1 MNDKVATVFRE
12 FILGNPLNF
21 SYSDSFIGNFNQ
33 QLVTSIR
40 FDILVVCVFILCFFC
55 LVGTFITMISL
66 SSLFRS
72 CTFAVVIVYCFFCL
86 QKCYQAESN
95 LSTKKEENKSFKLTK
110 HDLLNV
116 NIHKLGSFLN
126 INRKYDKENTSSNNL
141 QTSKKNSKEKT
152 SLGIVEDRKSAYL
165 SKIKKQMTK
174 KNKAEEDYKVFTDK
188 IEEQQKEIK
197 KSFSELK
204 TAYYEFSKKGKK
216 LNNELLAI
224 DISVDLYDYEFKKF
238 EDEIDKLY
246 NLEEYKND
254 NGKSDVKT
262 KKLLKTHQNR
272 DVNDAKCNRTGIDK
286 ETDVESK
293 NNTENNTNSCDNIGY
308 SSNEDSDVTSKSDS
322 DSDIVEPNRTKK
334 IENATI
340 EKNETQKCVVKHKKP
355 MFKFLDLYNK
365 LYLPDILDGFSTFSL
380 SKNIKTDE
388 KQKNTDQSMQDVQK
402 YIANLKTTYFFET
415 FIVFITLMLLTFGF
429 LGLYVFFRV
438 VLVLFLVSNVVFS
451 LFVMIEAQILCKK
464 CVLNE
469 SIQCNNKTKTNFDD
483 FTAEIMMNLSIK
495 NRGDNAIQLIVD
507 EYDALNKDFVKKQKE
522 LETYLLNK
530 YDIKIQKSIELLKIL
545 HKKLMFIESDFDS
558 LMAKKVQKDAFYED
572 VKNIMDQTYKIEK
585 ITSKDD
591 VKLAIDLLQRFTEL
605 AWFTG
610 TESQEFEKNASS
622 FIAENR
628 KNDKKD
634 SAKKC
639 RQAVEKTCKIAND
652 FDILYFTMLFFGSV
666 LLVVVSL

>member
-1 MNDKVATVFRE
+1 M
-12 FILGNPLNF
+12 
-21 SYSDSFIGNFNQ
+21 S
-33 QLVTSIR
+33 
-40 FDILVVCVFILCFFC
+40 
-55 LVGTFITMISL
+55 
-66 SSLFRS
+66 
-72 CTFAVVIVYCFFCL
+72 
-86 QKCYQAESN
+86 
-95 LSTKKEENKSFKLTK
+95 
-110 HDLLNV
+110 
-116 NIHKLGSFLN
+116 
-126 INRKYDKENTSSNNL
+126 
-141 QTSKKNSKEKT
+141 
-152 SLGIVEDRKSAYL
+152 
-165 SKIKKQMTK
+165 
-174 KNKAEEDYKVFTDK
+174 
-188 IEEQQKEIK
+188 
-197 KSFSELK
+197 
-204 TAYYEFSKKGKK
+204 KK

-254 NGKSDVKT
+254 NGKSDIKT

-272 DVNDAKCNRTGIDK
+272 DINYAKCNRTGIDK
-286 ETDVESK
+286 ETDNENK
-293 NNTENNTNSCDNIGY
+293 TNTENNTNSCDNIGY
-308 SSNEDSDVTSKSDS
+308 GSNEDSDITSKSDN
-322 DSDIVEPNRTKK
+322 DSDIVEPNRTKN

-340 EKNETQKCVVKHKKP
+340 EKDETQKCVVKHKKP

-402 YIANLKTTYFFET
+402 YIANLETTYFFET

-495 NRGDNAIQLIVD
+495 NSGDNAIQLIVD
-507 EYDALNKDFVKKQKE
+507 EYNALNNDFVKKQKT

-605 AWFTG
+605 AWFTR

-622 FIAENR
+622 FIVEN
-628 KNDKKD
+628 KINDRKD